1 MKKGLFITFE
11 GTDGCGKSTVLE
23 GVKNL
28 LIENGH
34 KDDVLF
40 TREPGGSKISEEI
53 RNIILDKNNIEEDIR
68 TEALLYAAS
77 RRQHLVDI
85 VLKALDEK
93 KIVISDRYVDSS
105 LVYQGYARGIGIEEV
120 LKINEF
126 AIDGLFPDLTI
137 LLDLDPK
144 IGLERISKNRKDK
157 ADRLDNEKLAFHQK
171 VYEGYKIIEKMY
183 SSRIYKVDASL
194 PKDDV
199 LKVVYNKISSFIKEY
214 E

>member
-1 MKKGLFITFE
+1 MKKGIFITFE
-11 GTDGCGKSTVLE
+11 GTDGCGKTTVLE
-23 GVKNL
+23 GVRKKL
-28 LIENGH
+28 AINGH
-34 KDDVLF
+34 TDDVLF
-40 TREPGGSKISEEI
+40 TREPGGSKISEQI
-53 RNIILDKNNIEEDIR
+53 RNIILDRNNVEEDER

-85 VLKALDEK
+85 VLKALKEN

-105 LVYQGYARGIGIEEV
+105 LVYQGYARGIGIDEV

-144 IGLERISKNRKDK
+144 IGMERIKNNRKDK
-157 ADRLDNEKLAFHQK
+157 TDRLDNEELSFHQK
-171 VYEGYKIIEKMY
+171 VYEGYQIIEKRY
-183 SSRIYKVDASL
+183 KNRIYKVDAS
-194 PKDDV
+194 KSVDQVIDDAF
-199 LKVVYNKISSFIKEY
+199 LKIISFIKMY